1 MKLHLRIIEADNIP
15 KMDIMG
21 KADPYVVVS
30 FTISKDTDQ
39 TEVIDKTYT
48 PKWDKQMELRI
59 SSIDESVVFQ
69 LKDHDKVSKDDL
81 IGSYKKTI
89 QKFPPG
95 IVTDEWIQLEKAK
108 GVKKAAR
115 VHIISHLALDGMPP
129 FNNIPFQFLKV
140 AVKVI
145 SARDIEVMD
154 VIGETDPYVVLYLR
168 NNSNIQ
174 YKTKVLKNCMN
185 PVWNQDFEINL
196 LNQTSD
202 ILSLKMWDKDLIK
215 DDEMSALDI
224 PLGQFPLYE
233 IIKREY
239 DMKPQKRVKKGGK
252 ITIQLQVIPLGEK
265 AWTVGP
271 MAVTYPQGTPDPQF
285 QMMMEQLQ
293 QIGGVMCQS
302 DQ

>member
-1 MKLHLRIIEADNIP
+1 M
-15 KMDIMG
+15 
-21 KADPYVVVS
+21 
-30 FTISKDTDQ
+30 
-39 TEVIDKTYT
+39 
-48 PKWDKQMELRI
+48 QM
-59 SSIDESVVFQ
+59 
-69 LKDHDKVSKDDL
+69 
-81 IGSYKKTI
+81 

-154 VIGETDPYVVLYLR
+154 IIGETDPYVVLYLR

-239 DMKPQKRVKKGGK
+239 DMKPKKRVKKGGK
-252 ITIQLQVIPLGEK
+252 ITIQLQVIRREGLDSWPNGSYISPRSPRS
-265 AWTVGP
+265 TISNDDG
-271 MAVTYPQGTPDPQF
+271 AVATDWRSNVP
-285 QMMMEQLQ
+285 
-293 QIGGVMCQS
+293 I
-302 DQ
+302 